1 MNERDV
7 WIREVGTRDGLQ
19 SIATIFPTAAKLAW
33 IEREAAAGVP
43 EIEVGSFVPPKLL
56 PQMADT
62 AEVVA
67 AAQRI
72 DGLRVSALVPN
83 LRGAQNAFAAGVDQV
98 NYVLSVSEAHS
109 QANVRKSVAEAID
122 DFGAIVAYRAAHPEY
137 AHIRIAS
144 GLATAFGCTIAGPI
158 AVADVVAAGEKL
170 VALGAD
176 ELVVADTVGYGNP
189 AQCREIFAAVLALA
203 GDVAVGAHFHDTRG
217 LGLAN
222 VDAALDVGVR
232 RFDASLGGLGGCPY
246 APGASGN
253 IVTDDLVFM
262 LEAMGLRTGV
272 DLDRLLEARALME
285 SYLDGEATHGAIVT
299 AGAPKG
305 FVAASAANQGSAR
318 AAHAAD
324 R

>member
-1 MNERDV
+1 MSERDV

-19 SIATIFPTAAKLAW
+19 SIATVFPTAAKLAW

-43 EIEVGSFVPPKLL
+43 EIEVGSFVPPRLL

-62 AEVVA
+62 AAVVA
-67 AAQRI
+67 GARRI
-72 DGLRVSALVPN
+72 AGLRVAALVPN
-83 LRGAQNAFAAGVDQV
+83 LRGAENAFAAGVDQV

-109 QANVRKSVAEAID
+109 QANVRKSVAQAID
-122 DFGAIVAYRAAHPEY
+122 DFAAIIACRAAHPEY
-137 AHIRIAS
+137 AHVRVAS
-144 GLATAFGCTIAGPI
+144 GLATAFGCTIAGT
-158 AVADVVAAGEKL
+158 VAIGDVVAAAERL

-189 AQCREIFAAVLALA
+189 AQCRAVFRAVLAVA
-203 GDVAVGAHFHDTRG
+203 GAVPVGAHFHDTRG

-262 LEAMGLRTGV
+262 LEAMGLRTGI
-272 DLDRLLEARALME
+272 DLDALLAARALME
-285 SYLDGEATHGAIVT
+285 SYLDGEPTHGAIVT
-299 AGAPKG
+299 AGPPKG
-305 FVAASAANQGSAR
+305 FVAASSAAR
-318 AAHAAD
+318 
-324 R
+324 